1 MWDSHVVSHMI
12 AVTLRVTSAR
22 PETESRMQ
30 RVCVCVRLGRGWN
43 RRAES
48 AEPVAAT
55 VGQRAGGVSLPRGDI
70 ISCVLSTGRRCRH
83 KGRGRAKD
91 RGGGCRHRRG
101 RVGFKAGVRGLP
113 TPTLPHHQRSLRSRV
128 GRTIRS
134 MRSNLVHSHKLL
146 FLFPIEKS
154 CQTMDLQQQIREN
167 VADFWLFP
175 KLYLRLLMRLN
186 IQTQRLQVLFFIAV
200 KVLTNKRGNFSS
212 LRRDTDVGLS
222 GAWSEHQNESFSILV
237 FVRRSH
243 VGFLRLALKSAS
255 D

>member
-1 MWDSHVVSHMI
+1 MSSLTWSLSHYE
-12 AVTLRVTSAR
+12 SAH

-30 RVCVCVRLGRGWN
+30 CVCVCVRLGRGWN

-70 ISCVLSTGRRCRH
+70 ISCVLSAGRRCRH

-134 MRSNLVHSHKLL
+134 MRSNLVHSHNLL

-154 CQTMDLQQQIREN
+154 DDGSSAANQRKCGRFLTLSKTLFEAPDEAKYTNPTSSGFIFYYCQSPDKQKRKLFQPETRYRRWS
-167 VADFWLFP
+167 FW
-175 KLYLRLLMRLN
+175 
-186 IQTQRLQVLFFIAV
+186 
-200 KVLTNKRGNFSS
+200 
-212 LRRDTDVGLS
+212 GLI
-222 GAWSEHQNESFSILV
+222 GASEWEF
-237 FVRRSH
+237 
-243 VGFLRLALKSAS
+243 
-255 D
+255 